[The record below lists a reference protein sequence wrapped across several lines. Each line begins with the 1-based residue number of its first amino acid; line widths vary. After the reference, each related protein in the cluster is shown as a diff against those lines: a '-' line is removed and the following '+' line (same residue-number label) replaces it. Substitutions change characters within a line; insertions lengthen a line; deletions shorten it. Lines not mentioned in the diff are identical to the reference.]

1 VSTDVVLPAG
11 GTESTD
17 GVAYVDRYENAAC
30 GLLTIDNT
38 DLITSANRTFQTWG
52 GYPADLLVGRSF
64 LELLTASGQL
74 FYETRCQVILRL
86 EGEVREVAL
95 SMLRLD
101 GEPLPVL
108 INATAVRDD
117 AGDFLETRIAVFDS
131 TQRQD
136 YEKDLLKAR
145 RLAESS
151 ESRVRMLQDA
161 SALFLSADT
170 EDALA
175 AALADTARDAF
186 AASDAA
192 VILYGAAGGART
204 AAGVHL
210 RPTLLALQAATS
222 AESQSTTPTTVLI
235 GSPAEAD
242 AISPG
247 LAQALD
253 ESRFKALTAV
263 PLFDGTNLV
272 GALVCLYGREREFD
286 EATLQLHEALARQ
299 AALILVRTRL
309 QQELQEMAL
318 HDQLTGLANRN
329 LLRERLSHAIASSTR
344 TGQPMALLFLDL
356 DGFKPINDDLGH
368 RVGDA
373 VLQTVADRLNAV
385 IREADVVGRYGGDE
399 FLIVCENADE
409 EAASNIA
416 TRVVE
421 AMQER
426 DPQLPTEYL
435 VTASIGVV
443 VHHSDGNVPPSNDAL
458 VRRADAAMYES
469 KNAGGNRIT
478 LVTI

>member
-1 VSTDVVLPAG
+1 VLPADG
-11 GTESTD
+11 IESAN
-17 GVAYVDRYENAAC
+17 GAAYVDRYENAAC
-30 GLLTIDNT
+30 GLLTIDNS
-38 DLITSANRTFQTWG
+38 DRITSANRTFQTWS
-52 GYPADLLVGRSF
+52 GYPADLLIGRSF
-64 LELLTASGQL
+64 LELLAASGQL

-86 EGEVREVAL
+86 EGEVREIAL

-101 GEPLPVL
+101 GEPFPVL
-108 INATAVRDD
+108 INVRTVRDN
-117 AGDFLETRIAVFDS
+117 AGEFIENRIAVFDS

-175 AALADTARDAF
+175 AALANTARDAF

-192 VILYGAAGGART
+192 VILYSAAGDARA
-204 AAGVHL
+204 AAGEHL
-210 RPTLLALQAATS
+210 RPTLLALQAATPT
-222 AESQSTTPTTVLI
+222 ESRTTTPTTVLI
-235 GSPAEAD
+235 GNPAQAA
-242 AISPG
+242 AISPL
-247 LAQALD
+247 LAQALHD
-253 ESRFKALTAV
+253 SRFKALTAV

-309 QQELQEMAL
+309 QHELQEMAL

-329 LLRERLSHAIASSTR
+329 LLRERLSHAIANSTR

-373 VLQTVADRLNAV
+373 VLQTVADRIGTV
-385 IREADVVGRYGGDE
+385 IREADIVGRYGGDE
-399 FLIVCENADE
+399 FLIVSENANE

-421 AMQER
+421 AVHER
-426 DPQLPTEYL
+426 DPQLPGGYL

-443 VHHSDGNVPPSNDAL
+443 VHTPDGNEPPSNDLL